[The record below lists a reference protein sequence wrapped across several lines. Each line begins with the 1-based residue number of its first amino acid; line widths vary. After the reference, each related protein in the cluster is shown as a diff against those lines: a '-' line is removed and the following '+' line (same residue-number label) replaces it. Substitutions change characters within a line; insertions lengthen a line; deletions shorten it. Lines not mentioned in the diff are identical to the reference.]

1 MPEQIALLEVSL
13 IDASDR
19 TSLSMVHE
27 FGDAQVLGRP
37 AKLYLTV
44 QGHRLEIKV
53 DKRVYTVSVRDLMA
67 QAVAAVE
74 ADLRAKVAAR
84 ALAAHGSP
92 DSAAAQAVRAVFAQ
106 PTGGA

>member
-1 MPEQIALLEVSL
+1 MPDQIVLIEVPV

-19 TSLSMVHE
+19 TSMSMVHD
-27 FGDAQVLGRP
+27 FGDAEVLGRP

-53 DKRVYTVSVRDLMA
+53 DKRVYTVSLRDLMA

-84 ALAAHGSP
+84 ALANHGRP
-92 DSAAAQAVRAVFAQ
+92 DSAAAQAAQAIFAQ
-106 PTGGA
+106 PKGGA